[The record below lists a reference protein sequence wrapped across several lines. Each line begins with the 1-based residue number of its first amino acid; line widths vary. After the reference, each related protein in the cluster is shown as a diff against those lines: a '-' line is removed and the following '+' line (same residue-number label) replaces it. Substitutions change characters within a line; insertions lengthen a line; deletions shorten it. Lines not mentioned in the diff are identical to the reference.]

1 MTNAAA
7 VLLQART
14 QAGLS
19 QRELARRAGTAQS
32 VIARIE
38 RGQTSPTWETL
49 ERLLAALHR
58 EANVRLEPLVV
69 VASHMLAEVP
79 GILRMTPEDRLKE
92 VKNVEQFLQ
101 RAKRVSESGGDGG
114 AGGGGRTTAPLDPE
128 LLFTTLARHQVQ
140 FVLIGA
146 LAAKLQGFPRFTRD
160 ADITPA
166 RDRANLQCLAAALRE
181 LDARIYTDTI
191 PEGLPFDCSPQMLA
205 RGDVWNLVTKAGRL
219 DLAFKP
225 SGTEGY
231 DDLARNAV
239 PFTMYGDELLASCL
253 EDIVRSKEAAGRWQD
268 RQDVEIIRE
277 MLKRR

>member
-1 MTNAAA
+1 MATTAA
-7 VLLQART
+7 LLHQART
-14 QAGLS
+14 RARIS

-49 ERLLAALHR
+49 QRLLAALNL
-58 EANVRLEPLVV
+58 EADVRLEPRVV
-69 VASHMLAEVP
+69 VGSHMLAEVP
-79 GILRMTPEDRLKE
+79 GILRMAPEDRLKE
-92 VKNVEQFLQ
+92 VKNVERFLKH
-101 RAKRVSESGGDGG
+101 ASEGSGGG
-114 AGGGGRTTAPLDPE
+114 AGGGRGTAPLDPE

-166 RDRANLQCLAAALRE
+166 RDRENLQHLAAALRE

-205 RGDVWNLVTKAGRL
+205 RGDVWNLVTTAGRL

-231 DDLARNAV
+231 DDLAPNAV
-239 PFTMYGDELLASCL
+239 HFTIFGGELLAARL

>member
-1 MTNAAA
+1 MATTAA
-7 VLLQART
+7 LLRQARPR
-14 QAGLS
+14 ARLS

-38 RGQTSPTWETL
+38 RGQTNPTWETL
-49 ERLLAALHR
+49 NRLLAALHL
-58 EANVRLEPLVV
+58 EANVRLEPRVV
-69 VASHMLAEVP
+69 VTSHMLAEVP

-92 VKNVEQFLQ
+92 VNNVEQFLR

-114 AGGGGRTTAPLDPE
+114 AGGAGGGGGPTAPLDPE

-166 RDRANLQCLAAALRE
+166 RDRANLQRLAAALRE

-205 RGDVWNLVTKAGRL
+205 RGDVWNLPTKEGRL
-219 DLAFKP
+219 DL
-225 SGTEGY
+225 
-231 DDLARNAV
+231 
-239 PFTMYGDELLASCL
+239 
-253 EDIVRSKEAAGRWQD
+253 
-268 RQDVEIIRE
+268 
-277 MLKRR
+277 

>member
-1 MTNAAA
+1 MAMTAA
-7 VLLQART
+7 LLKQART
-14 QAGLS
+14 RARLS

-49 ERLLAALHR
+49 QRLLAALNL
-58 EANVRLEPLVV
+58 EADVRLEPLVV
-69 VASHMLAEVP
+69 VGSHMLAEVP
-79 GILRMTPEDRLKE
+79 GILRMAPEDRLKE
-92 VKNVEQFLQ
+92 VKNVEQFLRQ
-101 RAKRVSESGGDGG
+101 AQRVSE
-114 AGGGGRTTAPLDPE
+114 GGGGGGGPTAPLDPE

-166 RDRANLQCLAAALRE
+166 RDRENLQHLAAALRE
-181 LDARIYTDTI
+181 LEARIYTDTI

-205 RGDVWNLVTKAGRL
+205 RGDVWNLVTAAGRL

-231 DDLARNAV
+231 DDLAPNAV
-239 PFTMYGDELLASCL
+239 HFTIFGGELLAARL
-253 EDIVRSKEAAGRWQD
+253 EDIVRSKEAANRPQD
-268 RQDVEIIRE
+268 RQDVAVIRE
-277 MLKRR
+277 MLKGRGRG